1 MEKIYELQQNVK
13 AIIRKHENNLIKLN
27 VEVWRSIE
35 NYDNYVVSSFGRVK
49 NTKTGKVLKASDN
62 GHGYLIIDL
71 YENAIRKSYQVH
83 RLVANAFINNPDD
96 KNCVDHKDNNR
107 TNNRISN
114 LRFATIKEN
123 NQNSKL
129 SSRNTSGCKGVC
141 FDKRAKKWH
150 AQIKIDGI
158 RVHIGYY
165 DNLEDAKIA
174 RVNRA
179 NEEFGIYTNA
189 CEKL

>member
-1 MEKIYELQQNVK
+1 MEKILEIQKNVK
-13 AIIRKHENNLIKLN
+13 AIVRKYENNLIKLN

-35 NYDNYVVSSFGRVK
+35 NYDNYVVSSFGKIK

-71 YENAIRKSYQVH
+71 YENAIRKTHKVH
-83 RLVANAFINNPDD
+83 RLVANAFIDNPND

-107 TNNRISN
+107 TNNHISN
-114 LRFATIKEN
+114 LRFATSKEN
-123 NQNSKL
+123 NQNRKI
-129 SSRNTSGCKGVC
+129 SSRNTSGCKGIY
-141 FDKRAKKWH
+141 FNKKAKKWQ
-150 AQIKIDGI
+150 ARIMIDGI

-165 DNLEDAKIA
+165 DDLDDARTA

-179 NEEFGIYTNA
+179 NEAFGVYTNA
-189 CEKL
+189 CERL

>member
-1 MEKIYELQQNVK
+1 MDKILEMLEKQK
-13 AIIRKHENNLIKLN
+13 AIVRKYENNLIKLN

-83 RLVANAFINNPDD
+83 RLVANAFINNPDN

-107 TNNRISN
+107 TNNNISN
-114 LRFATIKEN
+114 LRFATSKEN
-123 NQNSKL
+123 NQNRKL

-179 NEEFGIYTNA
+179 NEAFGVYTNA
-189 CEKL
+189 CERL

>member
-1 MEKIYELQQNVK
+1 MDKILEMLEKQK
-13 AIIRKHENNLIKLN
+13 AIVRKYENNLIKLN

-107 TNNRISN
+107 TNNNISN
-114 LRFATIKEN
+114 LRFATSKEN
-123 NQNSKL
+123 NQNRKL

-165 DNLEDAKIA
+165 DNLEDAKTA

-179 NEEFGIYTNA
+179 NEAFGVYTNA
-189 CEKL
+189 CERL

>member
-1 MEKIYELQQNVK
+1 MEQILEIQKNVK
-13 AIIRKHENNLIKLN
+13 AIVRKYENNLIKLN

-107 TNNRISN
+107 TNNNISN
-114 LRFATIKEN
+114 LRFATSKEN
-123 NQNSKL
+123 NQNRKL

-165 DNLEDAKIA
+165 DNLEDAKTA

-179 NEEFGIYTNA
+179 NEAFGVYTNA
-189 CEKL
+189 CERL